1 MATELLQAVHKYVED
16 NIETFHQRRIDKVKT
31 LQLDDVLSRKNPYL
45 FRAKSQTVI
54 PLVTGIMDAFL
65 SSQEEGLFGNF
76 LEGVAVFVSQ
86 EVFSGYKPAL
96 EELTGMDLVFER
108 EGKVYVVDIKSGP
121 NWGNASQK
129 AAMRRNFR
137 DAITRLKS
145 QFPSHS
151 IIPINGCMYGKDG
164 KPLKTEKIKE
174 EGRTVDEIQYW
185 KLCGQDF
192 WYFISDSKDLY
203 TEIIQP
209 LGHRAKQR
217 NTAFQEEYDSF
228 LNRLVRDF
236 LNSYCNED
244 GSVAWER
251 LTRFVSESKS
261 PSIVDELSQP

>member
-1 MATELLQAVHKYVED
+1 MNNDLLQAVQDYVEE
-16 NIETFHQRRIDKVKT
+16 NIGDFHQTRLDRIKK
-31 LQLDDVLSRKNPYL
+31 LQLGDVLRRKNPYL
-45 FRAKSQTVI
+45 FRAKSQNVI

-76 LEGVAVFVSQ
+76 MEGVAVFVART
-86 EVFSGYKPAL
+86 VYGGHKPSL

-108 EGKVYVVDIKSGP
+108 DGNVYVVDVKSGP

-129 AAMRRNFR
+129 VAMRRNFR
-137 DAITRLKS
+137 DAINRLESRYPDKK
-145 QFPSHS
+145 
-151 IIPINGCMYGKDG
+151 IIPINGCMYGKDRS
-164 KPLKTEKIKE
+164 PEKNESIKE
-174 EGRTVDEIQYW
+174 EGKVVDTIKYW

-192 WYFISDSKDLY
+192 WYLISDNPHLY
-203 TEIIQP
+203 TDIIEP

-244 GSVAWER
+244 GSVAWDR

-261 PSIVDELSQP
+261 PEIVTQLSQS